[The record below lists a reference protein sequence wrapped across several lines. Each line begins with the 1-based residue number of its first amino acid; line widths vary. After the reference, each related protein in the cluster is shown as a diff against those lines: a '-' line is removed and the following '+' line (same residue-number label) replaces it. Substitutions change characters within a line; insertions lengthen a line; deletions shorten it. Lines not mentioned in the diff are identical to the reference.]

1 MITIRSAGK
10 EDFLW
15 ILDLN
20 RENEIWL
27 TPLDE
32 ELLSALADSA
42 HIFLLAEADGQPVA
56 FMIALRENN
65 QVCQLKVYQWFNER
79 YSSFLYIDR
88 LVTHETFRGQGI
100 GRLLYEKAVQ
110 KALEDQVPVL
120 AAAIETIPYN
130 ERSLGFHKAMGF
142 EEAGRILVR
151 NETVEVSLQTK
162 ALDSAASRLARIRDN
177 EKKSHTVLYTSE
189 KLYDS
194 DSWLHK
200 PVKTVQEL
208 ADHFAGHQDLRV
220 LDLGCGVG
228 RNSIYLAERF
238 RDISCAFDCVDLL
251 DVAIE
256 KLMDNA
262 RERGVSKFINGIAR
276 SIEDYEIKPA
286 SYDLILAVSALEHVE
301 SEAVFRKK
309 LAEIREG
316 IREKGIVCLIINS
329 DARERRADTN
339 ELLEAQF
346 EVNLPSDTVKEILNE
361 IFQGWEVL
369 KSTVIHQEYD
379 IPRDNFISLLHT
391 HVVTFAARKL

>member
-1 MITIRSAGK
+1 MITIRLAEK
-10 EDFLW
+10 EDFPW

-32 ELLSALADSA
+32 DLLSALANSA
-42 HIFLLAEADGQPVA
+42 PMFLLAEVDGQPVA

-162 ALDSAASRLARIRDN
+162 ALDSAANRLARIRDN

-262 RERGVSKFINGIAR
+262 RERGVSQSINGIAR

-309 LAEIREG
+309 LAEIRAG

-329 DARERRADTN
+329 DTRESRADTE

-346 EVNLPSDTVKEILNE
+346 EVNLPSDAVTEILGDT
-361 IFQGWEVL
+361 FRGWEVL

-379 IPRDNFISLLHT
+379 IPRDSFMSRLHT
-391 HVVTFAARKL
+391 HVVTFAAREL